1 MIAADSFSLGSRA
14 CAGGVRLSAFE
25 ELDSTNDEAKRL
37 FADGREAGPLWIVA
51 VRQSFG
57 RGRLGRSWISPPGNL
72 HASLL
77 LSGAFPAGR
86 APQLGFVAG
95 VAAMGALRR
104 VTPGGSKLALKWPN
118 DLLLE
123 RAKLGGI
130 LLEGLAFSPGEGG
143 AGARSCVVVGI
154 GINCAGAPEGLPY
167 PACAL
172 TVLGP
177 AAPSAA
183 QVFAALSDAFVET
196 LAQWRCGEGF
206 AEIRAQWLA
215 MAAGL
220 GETISVRL
228 ARGETVEGRFET
240 IDADGRLLIAAKEG
254 IFAMDAGDVSL
265 AHEPPHMARSLD
277 QNL

>member
-1 MIAADSFSLGSRA
+1 MARAA
-14 CAGGVRLSAFE
+14 GVRLCAFE

-37 FADGREAGPLWIVA
+37 FADGGEAGPLWIVA
-51 VRQSFG
+51 RRQSLG
-57 RGRLGRSWISPPGNL
+57 RGRLGRGWISPLGNL
-72 HASLL
+72 HASLV
-77 LSGAFPAGR
+77 LSGAFPATR

-95 VAAMGALRR
+95 VAVLTALRC

-130 LLEGLAFSPGEGG
+130 LLEGLALAPGGE
-143 AGARSCVVVGI
+143 GARSCVVVGI
-154 GINCAGAPEGLPY
+154 GVNCVDAPEGLPY

-172 TVLGP
+172 ASLGP

-183 QVFAALSDAFVET
+183 QVFTALSDAFVET
-196 LAQWRCGEGF
+196 LAQWRGGEGF
-206 AEIRAQWLA
+206 ADIRAQWLA

-228 ARGETVEGRFET
+228 ARGETREGRFET

-254 IFAMDAGDVSL
+254 IFAMDAGDVLL
-265 AHEPPHMARSLD
+265 AHEPPNKARSLD